1 MNCKTQKVSVCN
13 AAETML
19 IQKDFPHMKEI
30 IDAFIEAGVTL
41 KGDEAVQK
49 LNIKAGYTKE
59 GIGRQEFYRDGKYYD
74 RVYWGLLKSEYLA
87 QKNK

>member
-1 MNCKTQKVSVCN
+1 MIGDKEFWGKGY
-13 AAETML
+13 AL
-19 IQKDFPHMKEI
+19 DIIQLLNLYGFEYLNLNKI
-30 IDAFIEAGVTL
+30 ISSTVT
-41 KGDEAVQK
+41 DNEAVQK